1 MLSDA
6 IFEFYGIF
14 QLQQNEKQLSVIEK
28 KYDRPVSASKQLP
41 PKKFERRKS

>member
-28 KYDRPVSASKQLP
+28 KYDRLVSASKQLP